1 MSDQRLTTGF
11 NSAGLSMTR
20 NIPSDNPLAA
30 SFLLSARSMTAKG
43 ARAGS
48 NAADSD
54 PDSTDTRALPSSLA
68 LFLGSRGC
76 LLVRPLKITDVLANL
91 RIAEILVG
99 HGHTG
104 GLLQHRLGIRV
115 SFQHLVG

>member
-1 MSDQRLTTGF
+1 MSAQRLTTGF

-20 NIPSDNPLAA
+20 NIPRDNPLAA

-54 PDSTDTRALPSSLA
+54 PDSTDTRALPLSTPTTDSMIASSV
-68 LFLGSRGC
+68 RRD
-76 LLVRPLKITDVLANL
+76 LVFNTKAAGN
-91 RIAEILVG
+91 
-99 HGHTG
+99 H
-104 GLLQHRLGIRV
+104 
-115 SFQHLVG
+115 S